1 MLPRESLETIP
12 IEGGIRFH
20 PWTVIG
26 RRNQR
31 VSLQRDGMKVACERL
46 PIDVDRN
53 VRMNVKGALFQLI
66 TGNAIYGR
74 IGRVRR
80 CVALGN
86 NEIGDASD
94 SQHDGSNDTEDGNA
108 LHTSRATS
116 LCFTPLQFLPASFLP
131 HALPCALLTHGSY
144 SPFKQALQDCYCI
157 T

>member
-80 CVALGN
+80 CVTLGN
-86 NEIGDASD
+86 NEVGDASD
-94 SQHDGSNDTEDGNA
+94 SQHDGSNDTDDGHA
-108 LHTSRATS
+108 PRANGAPA

-131 HALPCALLTHGSY
+131 CALTRTLLTHGSV
-144 SPFKQALQDCYCI
+144 SPFK
-157 T
+157 